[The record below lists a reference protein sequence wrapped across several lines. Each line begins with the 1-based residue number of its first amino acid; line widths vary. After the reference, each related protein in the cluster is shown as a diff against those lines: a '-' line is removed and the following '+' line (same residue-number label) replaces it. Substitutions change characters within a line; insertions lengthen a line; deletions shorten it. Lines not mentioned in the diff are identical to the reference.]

1 MLGRLKWP
9 LVITV
14 PLGLVAV
21 AVVCAGLI
29 RTPVAADKLRD
40 CLHLARLHHLTS
52 ASCQT
57 TESLLDRAFSDPVVY
72 FTGWLTIFTAVL
84 AGVGVAQGLLVFDQ
98 IRLAREEF
106 NATHRP
112 RVIAR
117 AFQITS
123 SYDLNAGEEVRAIFA
138 AQNIGESAAILE
150 EIRCGTIVLPAQE
163 RLPGNLGF
171 PFREALT
178 YTLECGVSELIPLNG
193 GAALEGNEGM
203 EIYAGDK
210 ALYFLGT
217 LAYVDRD
224 RKTRRLTGFCRRYL
238 PRDQRWE
245 TVESEYEYSS

>member
-9 LVITV
+9 LVIFV
-14 PLGLVAV
+14 PLGLLAV
-21 AVVCAGLI
+21 AIVCAALI
-29 RTPVAADKLRD
+29 RTPVAADKLHD
-40 CLHLARLHHLTS
+40 CLQLARVHHLTS
-52 ASCQT
+52 TACQT
-57 TESLLDRAFSDPVVY
+57 TESLLDRSFSDPVVY

-84 AGVGVAQGLLVFDQ
+84 AGVGVAQGFLVFDQ

-123 SYDLNAGEEVRAIFA
+123 SYDLNAGEVVRAIFV
-138 AQNIGESAAILE
+138 AQNVGESAAILE
-150 EIRCGTIVLPAQE
+150 EIRCATIVVSAKE
-163 RLPGNLGF
+163 RLPGNLSF
-171 PFREALT
+171 PFHEPLSC
-178 YTLECGVSELIPLNG
+178 TLECGVSDLIPLNG
-193 GAALEGNEGM
+193 GSVLEGNEGM
-203 EIYAGDK
+203 DIYGGQK

-217 LAYVDRD
+217 LTYVDRD

-245 TVESEYEYSS
+245 TIESEYEFAS